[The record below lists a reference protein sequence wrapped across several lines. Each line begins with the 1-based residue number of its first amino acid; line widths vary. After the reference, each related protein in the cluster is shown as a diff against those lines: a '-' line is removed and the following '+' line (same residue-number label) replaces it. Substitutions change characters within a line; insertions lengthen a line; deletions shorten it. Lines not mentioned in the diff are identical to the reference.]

1 MMRVLSLW
9 SAQAHREL
17 VQALLKLWTHRF
29 RALVRGAAEAHGDGG
44 ADLAAALG
52 RLDEQID
59 LVVQMVGAVG
69 DRLAV
74 VPVPCTPLLLR
85 PSMGGCRG
93 GAYLG
98 VGHTTSACG
107 APPLAPLH
115 SDASGACRVATAGRG
130 FRC

>member
-52 RLDEQID
+52 RLDEQIE
-59 LVVQMVGAVG
+59 LAVQMVGAV
-69 DRLAV
+69 LLVAPCYP
-74 VPVPCTPLLLR
+74 VPV
-85 PSMGGCRG
+85 GGYRG
-93 GAYLG
+93 VIG
-98 VGHTTSACG
+98 CMQCCMDG
-107 APPLAPLH
+107 APQTPGL
-115 SDASGACRVATAGRG
+115 AGRCRDG
-130 FRC
+130 